1 MPTNEFQVE
10 VDTQYLPMQSDP
22 EQGVYRFAYTITIT
36 NLGSTA
42 AQLVAREWHILD
54 AKGGEQQVRGL
65 GVVGR
70 QPLLQPGESHRYTSG
85 CELPTPQGSMHGS
98 YLCVSEE
105 AEIFHTPI
113 PLFVLDA
120 QDASDG
126 SSPLAPPP
134 SRVLH

>member
-1 MPTNEFQVE
+1 MPTYEFQVE

-22 EQGVYRFAYTITIT
+22 EQGEYRFTYTITIT
-36 NLGSTA
+36 NTGSIA
-42 AQLVAREWHILD
+42 AQLVAREWHIHD
-54 AKGGEQQVRGL
+54 AQGREQLVRGL

-85 CELPTPQGSMHGS
+85 CELPTPQGSMRGH
-98 YLCVSEE
+98 YLCVAED

-113 PLFVLDA
+113 PLFALDA
-120 QDASDG
+120 QDAGDG
-126 SSPLAPPP
+126 PDPITPPP